1 MLDWL
6 FGRSSGHDAVL
17 PGATVHFTFTT
28 SIGRSLNLE
37 RASRQLL
44 QSDVAI
50 AAAWP
55 SETGIRLTPAL
66 ARLDRRA
73 ERLQRLY
80 DDIARARTTSQW
92 ARFMVKHPVV
102 AARSLK
108 TAWTSEP
115 ERSEEGPSGPEGD
128 RVDSEVLDT
137 ARAVSI
143 DAQKVSLVE
152 REISADLFGGMD
164 QDEDRYVR
172 LCLRSSYH
180 QVEPPFKGHRPF
192 DVAFEPRLLL
202 HESGVVQLTIALPI
216 KAALTA
222 RELSTMSIA
231 KTPCITMS
239 TFPEPLLAGL
249 RTTRRRPPLGTWLED
264 LDAGARLREMSF
276 DQPCTI
282 EDVLG
287 RHLEAIGATIGYRLP
302 QSFNIYATVM
312 TAAGRCC
319 NSHQE
324 WKRAHRSELRT
335 IAARWFGEDEL
346 SDNVDEGR
354 DYSSTRSSSLHLNLA
369 SALHITWRGKPPSP
383 MRELYTV
390 LVIEYGMLLYW
401 RLAEIER
408 RAPRLSTG
416 DRALTVLYR
425 DIIQLFAELRQG
437 SIRYGSARD
446 ISRSLIRHLGGD
458 DMRAVIETSLS
469 LGAQAYAAKRAATDA
484 RRSLG
489 IALLG
494 AIIAALVA
502 VPVLSDLLDGAQG
515 EAFGGFAGVLYAP
528 IEWAAGLGPW
538 GPWAILGL
546 AFTAGAVVWL
556 APIALK
562 ATTLR
567 LPRLFRRRGSFTAP
581 PNVQFTID
589 DDDA

>member
-1 MLDWL
+1 
-6 FGRSSGHDAVL
+6 
-17 PGATVHFTFTT
+17 
-28 SIGRSLNLE
+28 
-37 RASRQLL
+37 
-44 QSDVAI
+44 
-50 AAAWP
+50 
-55 SETGIRLTPAL
+55 
-66 ARLDRRA
+66 
-73 ERLQRLY
+73 
-80 DDIARARTTSQW
+80 
-92 ARFMVKHPVV
+92 
-102 AARSLK
+102 
-108 TAWTSEP
+108 
-115 ERSEEGPSGPEGD
+115 
-128 RVDSEVLDT
+128 
-137 ARAVSI
+137 
-143 DAQKVSLVE
+143 
-152 REISADLFGGMD
+152 
-164 QDEDRYVR
+164 
-172 LCLRSSYH
+172 
-180 QVEPPFKGHRPF
+180 
-192 DVAFEPRLLL
+192 
-202 HESGVVQLTIALPI
+202 
-216 KAALTA
+216 
-222 RELSTMSIA
+222 
-231 KTPCITMS
+231 
-239 TFPEPLLAGL
+239 
-249 RTTRRRPPLGTWLED
+249 
-264 LDAGARLREMSF
+264 
-276 DQPCTI
+276 
-282 EDVLG
+282 
-287 RHLEAIGATIGYRLP
+287 
-302 QSFNIYATVM
+302 
-312 TAAGRCC
+312 
-319 NSHQE
+319 
-324 WKRAHRSELRT
+324 
-335 IAARWFGEDEL
+335 
-346 SDNVDEGR
+346 
-354 DYSSTRSSSLHLNLA
+354 
-369 SALHITWRGKPPSP
+369 